1 MLKEALGLPTGVR
14 NRDSL
19 AGDPE
24 GKSVWGTKEPLGE
37 EEGEDTTTA
46 PTSRPNPFSSPSP
59 TSEDTITYILGRLAG
74 LDAGLH
80 QLHIRLHSLDTRV
93 VQLTQG
99 LRQLRDAT
107 RDTGDSVQAL
117 QEAQVRAEQEHGRL
131 EALALLHWSLLP
143 EPWLRPQQACLDL
156 IGHRSSNPPSPGSAL
171 YPKAPL
177 NCSGSSL
184 YLQAPPP
191 PAS

>member
-1 MLKEALGLPTGVR
+1 MP
-14 NRDSL
+14 SL
-19 AGDPE
+19 VLRVPDCA
-24 GKSVWGTKEPLGE
+24 
-37 EEGEDTTTA
+37 
-46 PTSRPNPFSSPSP
+46 SRCISCPF
-59 TSEDTITYILGRLAG
+59 TVGRLAG

-131 EALALLHWSLLP
+131 EGES
-143 EPWLRPQQACLDL
+143 PQHREDL
-156 IGHRSSNPPSPGSAL
+156 GGRRQLGEV
-171 YPKAPL
+171 
-177 NCSGSSL
+177 
-184 YLQAPPP
+184 
-191 PAS
+191 